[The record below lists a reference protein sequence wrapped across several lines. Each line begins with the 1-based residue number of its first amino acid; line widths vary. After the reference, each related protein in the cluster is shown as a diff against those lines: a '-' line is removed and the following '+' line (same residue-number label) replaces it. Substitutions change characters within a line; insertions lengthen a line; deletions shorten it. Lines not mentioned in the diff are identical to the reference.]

1 MIRFFL
7 SFFILVSINLM
18 GQNTIVSGYITDEN
32 GEQLPNAIVRD
43 TVSKNII
50 QANNYGYYAI
60 NLLKIPAVLEFS
72 FVGMERQ
79 YVVVE
84 SNQNAKITVKLK
96 TLSLK
101 EFVVKENRNNNE
113 KISSV
118 TLPIEQIK
126 KIPSIA
132 GETDIIKALGLT
144 PGVSNGTEGSA
155 GLFVRGGTPDQ
166 NLILLDDAVVYNP
179 NHLFGMVSVFNTD
192 AVKNVELIKGGFPA
206 RYGGRLSSVL
216 DITMKEGSLE
226 KKKTDIGIG
235 IIGSRLTL
243 ERPLIKNKLSLLV
256 AARSSYLSLLLSPLW
271 FRYNSTPNAEYFNYW
286 MYDAN
291 VKLNYRISDK
301 EQLIFSFYKGS
312 DESLNFRKSIDLK
325 EDKSYFNWGN
335 TTMTLRYNKS
345 INQKMFWKT
354 ILSYSQFGYQF
365 RTVNNSLDSTQSKS
379 DLNTKSGL
387 YDFNVKTAFDYFLN
401 NRNTLRFGI
410 ESIIHNF
417 TPQSKVFETNITGQS
432 DFEKTE
438 RVRAFE
444 NSAFVEDE
452 VKIIDNLKSNF
463 GLRINNY
470 QVNSKS
476 YYAFEPRLSVSYNIN
491 DWIFKAAYS
500 KMQQNIHLLTSSGVG
515 YQNDIW
521 VPSTEMVKP
530 QKAQQVAVGLSKYF
544 KDAGIDFSLEVYYK
558 TMNDLIDYK
567 EGSIPL
573 QDIKGWETTV
583 ERNGTGSSKGLE
595 IFLHK
600 KTGRLNGFLSYT
612 LAKTD
617 RQFATINNG
626 EIYPFRYDARHNIAL
641 TFNYQLSKK
650 WDISATFVYKTGEP
664 ITVPI
669 YIIDGSNPE
678 NKSLPNNVFIYSK
691 RNAYRMPDY
700 NRADVAFNRTTLTK
714 KGRQKTW
721 SFSFFN
727 VYNRANPAYVIVV
740 NERISFDRM
749 TGISEYKQ
757 TLQQKSIFSIIPSVS
772 YSLSFQ

>member
-1 MIRFFL
+1 MIRYFL
-7 SFFILVSINLM
+7 SFFILASINLT
-18 GQNTIVSGYITDEN
+18 GQNTIISGYITDEN

-43 TVSKNII
+43 TVSKNVI

-60 NLLKIPAVLEFS
+60 NLLKVPAVLEFS

-79 YVVVE
+79 YVVVK
-84 SNQNAKITVKLK
+84 SSQNSTITVKLK
-96 TLSLK
+96 PLSLK

-113 KISSV
+113 KISSI

-192 AVKNVELIKGGFPA
+192 AVKSVELIKGGFPA

-235 IIGSRLTL
+235 IISSRLTI

-256 AARSSYLSLLLSPLW
+256 AARSSYLTLLLSPLW
-271 FRYNSTPNAEYFNYW
+271 FRYNSTPNAQYFNYW

-291 VKLNYRISDK
+291 IKLNYRISDK

-312 DESLNFRKSIDLK
+312 DESLNFRKSVDLK
-325 EDKSYFNWGN
+325 EEKSYFGWGN

-365 RTVNNSLDSTQSKS
+365 RTVNNTLDSTQSKS
-379 DLNTKSGL
+379 DFKTKSGL

-401 NRNTLRFGI
+401 NRNTLRFGV

-417 TPQSKVFETNITGQS
+417 TPQSKVLETNVTGQS

-438 RVRAFE
+438 KVQAFE
-444 NSAFVEDE
+444 TSAFIEDE

-470 QVNSKS
+470 QVNGKS

-491 DWIFKAAYS
+491 DWILKAAYS

-521 VPSTEMVKP
+521 VPSTELVKP
-530 QKAQQVAVGLSKYF
+530 QKAQQVAFGLSKYF
-544 KDAGIDFSLEVYYK
+544 KDVGIDFSFEVYYK
-558 TMNDLIDYK
+558 TMTDLIDYK
-567 EGSIPL
+567 EGSKPL

-612 LAKTD
+612 LANTD
-617 RQFATINNG
+617 RQFTNINNG
-626 EIYPFRYDARHNIAL
+626 QTYPFRYDARHNIAL

-650 WDISATFVYKTGEP
+650 WDFSATFVYKTGEP

-669 YIIDGSNPE
+669 YIIDGENPDS
-678 NKSLPNNVFIYSK
+678 KLPNNAFIYSK

-700 NRADVAFNRTTLTK
+700 HRADVAFNRTTFTK
-714 KGRQKTW
+714 KGKQKTW

-740 NERISFDRM
+740 NERISFDRV
-749 TGISEYKQ
+749 TGVSEYKQ

-772 YSLSFQ
+772 YSLSF

>member
-1 MIRFFL
+1 MIRYFL
-7 SFFILVSINLM
+7 SFFMLISINLM
-18 GQNTIVSGYITDEN
+18 GQNTVVSGYITDEN
-32 GEQLPNAIVRD
+32 GEQLPSAIVRD
-43 TVSKNII
+43 TVSKNVI

-79 YVVVE
+79 YMVVE
-84 SNQNAKITVKLK
+84 SNQNAKINVRLK

-113 KISSV
+113 KISSI

-126 KIPSIA
+126 KIPSIG

-256 AARSSYLSLLLSPLW
+256 AARSSYLTLLLSPLW
-271 FRYNSTPNAEYFNYW
+271 FRYNSTPNARYFNYW

-301 EQLIFSFYKGS
+301 EQLIFSFYRGS
-312 DESLNFRKSIDLK
+312 DESLNFSKSIDLK
-325 EDKSYFNWGN
+325 EDKSYFDWGN

-365 RTVNNSLDSTQSKS
+365 RTVNNTLDSTQSKS
-379 DLNTKSGL
+379 DFKTKSGL

-401 NRNTLRFGI
+401 NRNTLRFGV

-417 TPQSKVFETNITGQS
+417 TPQSKVFETNVTGQS

-444 NSAFVEDE
+444 NSAFVEND

-521 VPSTEMVKP
+521 VPSTELVKP
-530 QKAQQVAVGLSKYF
+530 QKAQQVAFGLSKYF
-544 KDAGIDFSLEVYYK
+544 KNAGIDFSLEVYYK
-558 TMNDLIDYK
+558 TMTDLIDYK
-567 EGSIPL
+567 EGSKPL

-583 ERNGTGSSKGLE
+583 ERNGMGSSKGLE

-617 RQFATINNG
+617 RQFTNINNG
-626 EIYPFRYDARHNIAL
+626 ETYPFRYDARHNIAF

-650 WDISATFVYKTGEP
+650 WDISGTFVYKTGEP

-669 YIIDGSNPE
+669 YIIDGENPDS
-678 NKSLPNNVFIYSK
+678 KLPNNAFIYSK

-700 NRADVAFNRTTLTK
+700 HRADVAFNRTTLTN
-714 KGRQKTW
+714 KGRKKTW

-740 NERISFDRM
+740 NERISFDRT

-757 TLQQKSIFSIIPSVS
+757 TLQQKSIFSIIPSVT
-772 YSLSFQ
+772 YSLSF

>member
-1 MIRFFL
+1 MRYFL
-7 SFFILVSINLM
+7 SFFVLMSINLT
-18 GQNTIVSGYITDEN
+18 GQNTLVSGYITDEN
-32 GEQLPNAIVRD
+32 GEQLPGAIVQD
-43 TVSKNII
+43 TVSKNVI

-79 YVVVE
+79 YVIIE
-84 SNQNAKITVKLK
+84 STKNATITVKLK
-96 TLSLK
+96 ILSLK
-101 EFVVKENRNNNE
+101 EFVLKENRKNNE
-113 KISSV
+113 KISSI

-126 KIPSIA
+126 KIPSIG

-216 DITMKEGSLE
+216 DVTMKEGSLE

-235 IIGSRLTL
+235 IIGSRLTI

-256 AARSSYLSLLLSPLW
+256 AARSSYLTLLLSPLW
-271 FRYNSTPNAEYFNYW
+271 FRYNSTPNSEYFNYW

-291 VKLNYRISDK
+291 VKLNYRISDN
-301 EQLIFSFYKGS
+301 EQLIFSFYRGS
-312 DESLNFRKSIDLK
+312 DESFNFRKSVDLK

-335 TTMTLRYNKS
+335 TTMTFRYNKS
-345 INQKMFWKT
+345 INQKIFWKT
-354 ILSYSQFGYQF
+354 ILSYSDFGYQF
-365 RTVNNSLDSTQSKS
+365 RTVNNTLDSTQSKS
-379 DLNTKSGL
+379 DFRTKSGL
-387 YDFNVKTAFDYFLN
+387 YDFNFKTAFDYFLN
-401 NRNTLRFGI
+401 NRNTLRFGV

-417 TPQSKVFETNITGQS
+417 TPQSKVFETNIIGQN

-438 RVRAFE
+438 TVRAFE
-444 NSAFVEDE
+444 NSAFVENE
-452 VKIIDNLKSNF
+452 VKITDNLKSNF

-470 QVNSKS
+470 RVNNKS
-476 YYAFEPRLSVSYNIN
+476 YYAFEPRLSVSFNVN
-491 DWIFKAAYS
+491 DWIIKGAYS

-521 VPSTEMVKP
+521 VPSTELVKP
-530 QKAQQVAVGLSKYF
+530 QKAQQMAFGISKYF
-544 KDAGIDFSLEVYYK
+544 KDAGVDFSLEVYYK
-558 TMNDLIDYK
+558 TMTDLIDYK
-567 EGSIPL
+567 EGSKPL

-595 IFLHK
+595 IFLNK

-617 RQFATINNG
+617 RQFTSINNG
-626 EIYPFRYDARHNIAL
+626 EVYPFRYDARHNIAL

-650 WDISATFVYKTGEP
+650 WDVSATFVYKTGEP

-669 YIIDGSNPE
+669 YIIDGNNPE
-678 NKSLPNNVFIYSK
+678 NQSLPNNIFIYSK

-700 NRADVAFNRTTLTK
+700 HRADVAFNRTTLTK

-740 NERISFDRM
+740 NERIAFDRT
-749 TGISEYKQ
+749 TGISEFKQ
-757 TLQQKSIFSIIPSVS
+757 TLQQKSIFSIIPSVT
-772 YSLSFQ
+772 YALSF

>member
-1 MIRFFL
+1 MIRYFL
-7 SFFILVSINLM
+7 SFFILASINLM
-18 GQNTIVSGYITDEN
+18 GQNTIISGYITDEN
-32 GEQLPNAIVRD
+32 GEQLPSAIVRD
-43 TVSKNII
+43 TVSKNAI

-60 NLLKIPAVLEFS
+60 NLLRTPTVLEFS

-84 SNQNAKITVKLK
+84 SSQNSTITVKLK
-96 TLSLK
+96 PLSLK
-101 EFVVKENRNNNE
+101 EFVVRENRNNNE
-113 KISSV
+113 KISSI

-192 AVKNVELIKGGFPA
+192 AVKSVELIKGGFPA

-235 IIGSRLTL
+235 IISSRLTI

-256 AARSSYLSLLLSPLW
+256 AARSSYLTLLLSPLW

-312 DESLNFRKSIDLK
+312 DESLNFRKSVDLK
-325 EDKSYFNWGN
+325 EEKSYFGWGN

-365 RTVNNSLDSTQSKS
+365 RTVNNTLDSTQSKS
-379 DLNTKSGL
+379 DFKTKSGL
-387 YDFNVKTAFDYFLN
+387 HDFNVKTAFDYFLN
-401 NRNTLRFGI
+401 NRNTLRFGV

-417 TPQSKVFETNITGQS
+417 TPQSKVLETNVKGQS
-432 DFEKTE
+432 DFGKTE
-438 RVRAFE
+438 KVQAFE
-444 NSAFVEDE
+444 TSAFVEDDI
-452 VKIIDNLKSNF
+452 KITDNLKSNI

-515 YQNDIW
+515 YQNDLW
-521 VPSTEMVKP
+521 VPSTELVKP
-530 QKAQQVAVGLSKYF
+530 QKAQQVAFGLSKYF
-544 KDAGIDFSLEVYYK
+544 KNAGIDFSLEVYYK
-558 TMNDLIDYK
+558 TMTDLIDYK
-567 EGSIPL
+567 EGSKPL

-612 LAKTD
+612 LANTD
-617 RQFATINNG
+617 RQFTNINNG
-626 EIYPFRYDARHNIAL
+626 ETYPFRYDARHNIAL

-650 WDISATFVYKTGEP
+650 WDFSATFVYKTGEP

-669 YIIDGSNPE
+669 YIIDGENPDS
-678 NKSLPNNVFIYSK
+678 KLPNNAFIYSK

-700 NRADVAFNRTTLTK
+700 HRADVAFNRTTLTK

-740 NERISFDRM
+740 NERVSFDRT

-757 TLQQKSIFSIIPSVS
+757 TLQQKSIFSIIPSVT
-772 YSLSFQ
+772 YSLSF